1 MHGSVSPLWPSR
13 HSPRLFG
20 QSVAFSTCC
29 QFQARQWRAPE
40 TAQVD
45 SMGDAMRRPMESDVD
60 TTPFM
65 EWLAVLS
72 SIVVA
77 VLVFAAYSQMAS

>member
-1 MHGSVSPLWPSR
+1 MGVS
-13 HSPRLFG
+13 
-20 QSVAFSTCC
+20 
-29 QFQARQWRAPE
+29 
-40 TAQVD
+40 
-45 SMGDAMRRPMESDVD
+45 MRRPMENEVD

-72 SIVVA
+72 SIAVA

>member
-1 MHGSVSPLWPSR
+1 
-13 HSPRLFG
+13 
-20 QSVAFSTCC
+20 
-29 QFQARQWRAPE
+29 
-40 TAQVD
+40 
-45 SMGDAMRRPMESDVD
+45 MRRPMESDVD

-65 EWLAVLS
+65 EWLTVLS

>member
-1 MHGSVSPLWPSR
+1 MGVS
-13 HSPRLFG
+13 
-20 QSVAFSTCC
+20 
-29 QFQARQWRAPE
+29 
-40 TAQVD
+40 
-45 SMGDAMRRPMESDVD
+45 MRRPMENDVD

-72 SIVVA
+72 SIAVA